1 MLKALTLAAISFSA
15 SVSVYTSADECPA
28 SFDKAFRKLHS
39 KDSAQLCELY
49 QQSKALVLVNTASNC
64 GFTKQFTE
72 LEALHKK
79 YKNNGLVIVG
89 FPSNSFRQEEKEEE
103 ETARVCFQNF
113 GVTFT
118 MTEHVPVKGDNAIAP
133 FKYVAQKTKAPSW
146 NFNKYLVTKDG
157 SVQHFGSRVTPLGS
171 DLETA
176 IAKALDPAP

>member
-1 MLKALTLAAISFSA
+1 MFRKLITTLSLAIALPSMALA
-15 SVSVYTSADECPA
+15 ECPQEL
-28 SFDKAFRKLHS
+28 DQTFRKLHS
-39 KDSAQLCELY
+39 KDQAQLCQLY
-49 QQSKALVLVNTASNC
+49 EQSKALVLVNTASNC

-79 YKNNGLVIVG
+79 YKDKGLVVVG
-89 FPSNSFRQEEKEEE
+89 FPSNSFRQEEKDEG

-118 MTEHVPVKGDNAIAP
+118 MTEHVDVKGEAAAAP
-133 FKYVAQKTKAPSW
+133 FKFVASKTKAPSW

-157 SVQHFGSRVTPLGS
+157 NVQHFSSRVKPLDS

-176 IAKALDPAP
+176 ITKALKL

>member
-1 MLKALTLAAISFSA
+1 MFRKLITAISLTFAVPVLASA
-15 SVSVYTSADECPA
+15 NCPKEL
-28 SFDKAFRKLHS
+28 DQTFRKLHS
-39 KDSAQLCELY
+39 KDHAQLCVLY
-49 QQSKALVLVNTASNC
+49 EQSKALVLVNTASNC

-79 YKNNGLVIVG
+79 YKDKGLVVVG
-89 FPSNSFRQEEKEEE
+89 FPSNSFRQEEKEEG

-118 MTEHVPVKGDNAIAP
+118 MTEHVNVNGDDAVPP
-133 FKYVAQKTKAPSW
+133 FKFVAEKTKAPSW

-157 SVQHFGSRVTPLGS
+157 SVQHFGSRVKPLDS

-176 IAKALDPAP
+176 IARALKP